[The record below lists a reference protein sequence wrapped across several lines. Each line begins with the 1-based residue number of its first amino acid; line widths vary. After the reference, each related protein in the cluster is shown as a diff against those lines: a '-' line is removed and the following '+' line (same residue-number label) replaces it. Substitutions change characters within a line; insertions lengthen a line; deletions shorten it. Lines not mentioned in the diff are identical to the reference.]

1 MQKVQ
6 LMKLQKNRFILILSI
21 FLIFFTS
28 HFVFAEEITFSA
40 DKMNGSTGEN
50 SEYSKLSGNAFIKT
64 ESMEIRADEII
75 LSGKD
80 FRFINA
86 TGNVSGKSIESEFD
100 FSCQQMEY
108 DRETEIAILKGS
120 VSMIDTKNEINASAQ
135 IIEYNQKTEVA
146 YMQINVKLVQ
156 KNNTCTG
163 ANAIY
168 KKKEHSLELSG
179 TPQIVKGKD
188 NFRANEI
195 YMNLETEEIILDGK
209 VRGAVSDTATEESKE

>member
-1 MQKVQ
+1 
-6 LMKLQKNRFILILSI
+6 MKIFNNKLILLG
-21 FLIFFTS
+21 LIFFS
-28 HFVFAEEITFSA
+28 LSFIHAEEITFSA

-50 SEYSKLSGNAFIKT
+50 SEYSKLSGNAYIKT

-100 FSCQQMEY
+100 FSSQQMEY
-108 DRETEIAILKGS
+108 DRETEIAVLKGN

-156 KNNTCTG
+156 NKNTCTG

-168 KKKEHSLELSG
+168 RKKEQTLELSG
-179 TPQIVKGKD
+179 TPQIVKDKD
-188 NFRANEI
+188 SFRANEI
-195 YMNLETEEIILDGK
+195 FMNLETEEILLDGK
-209 VRGAVSDTATEESKE
+209 VRGSVSDTASEE

>member
-1 MQKVQ
+1 MKKVQ
-6 LMKLQKNRFILILSI
+6 LMKIQKNKFAFCFSILLII
-21 FLIFFTS
+21 FAS
-28 HFVFAEEITFSA
+28 NFVFSEEITFSA

-64 ESMEIRADEII
+64 ESMEIKADEII

-108 DRETEIAILKGS
+108 DRETEIAVLKGN

-168 KKKEHSLELSG
+168 KKKEQTLELSG
-179 TPQIVKGKD
+179 TPQIIKDKD
-188 NFRANEI
+188 NFKANEI
-195 YMNLETEEIILDGK
+195 FMNLETEEIILDGK
-209 VRGAVSDTATEESKE
+209 VRGSVSDTSNGE

>member
-108 DRETEIAILKGS
+108 DRETEIAILKGN

-135 IIEYNQKTEVA
+135 IIEYNQKSEVA
-146 YMQINVKLVQ
+146 YMQINVKLIQ

-168 KKKEHSLELSG
+168 KKKEQTLELSG
-179 TPQIVKGKD
+179 TPQIIKDKD
-188 NFRANEI
+188 NFKANEI
-195 YMNLETEEIILDGK
+195 FMNIETEEIILDGK
-209 VRGAVSDTATEESKE
+209 VRGSVSDTSNGE

>member
-1 MQKVQ
+1 MEINNK
-6 LMKLQKNRFILILSI
+6 FI
-21 FLIFFTS
+21 FLILLLFSLSFIN
-28 HFVFAEEITFSA
+28 AEEITFTA
-40 DKMNGSTGEN
+40 DKMNGSTGET
-50 SEYSKLSGNAFIKT
+50 EYTKLSGNAFIKT

-86 TGNVSGKSIESEFD
+86 TGNVSGKSVESEFD
-100 FSCQQMEY
+100 FSSQQMEY
-108 DRETEIAILKGS
+108 DRETEIAVLKGN

-146 YMQINVKLVQ
+146 YMQIDVKLIQ
-156 KNNTCTG
+156 KENTCTG

-168 KKKEHSLELSG
+168 KKKEQILELSG

>member
-28 HFVFAEEITFSA
+28 HFVFAEEIIFSA

-108 DRETEIAILKGS
+108 DRETEIAVLKGN

-168 KKKEHSLELSG
+168 KKKEQTLELSG
-179 TPQIVKGKD
+179 TPQIIKDKD
-188 NFRANEI
+188 NFKANEI
-195 YMNLETEEIILDGK
+195 FMNLETEEIILDGK
-209 VRGAVSDTATEESKE
+209 VRGSVSDTSNGE

>member
-1 MQKVQ
+1 
-6 LMKLQKNRFILILSI
+6 MKIQKNKFAFCFSILLII
-21 FLIFFTS
+21 FATN
-28 HFVFAEEITFSA
+28 FVFSEEITFSA

-108 DRETEIAILKGS
+108 DRETEIAVLKGN

-168 KKKEHSLELSG
+168 KKKEQTLELSG
-179 TPQIVKGKD
+179 TPQIIKDKD
-188 NFRANEI
+188 NFKANEI
-195 YMNLETEEIILDGK
+195 FMNLETEEIILDGK
-209 VRGAVSDTATEESKE
+209 VRGSVSDTSNGE

>member
-1 MQKVQ
+1 MN
-6 LMKLQKNRFILILSI
+6 LQKNKFILLLS
-21 FLIFFTS
+21 FFMIFFTINS
-28 HFVFAEEITFSA
+28 IVAEEITFSA
-40 DKMNGSTGEN
+40 DRMNGSSGEK
-50 SEYSKLSGNAFIKT
+50 SEYTKLSGNAFIKT
-64 ESMEIRADEII
+64 ESMEIKADEII
-75 LSGKD
+75 LSGEN

-108 DRETEIAILKGS
+108 DRETEIAILKGN

-168 KKKEHSLELSG
+168 KKKEQTLELSG
-179 TPQIVKGKD
+179 TPQIVKDKD
-188 NFRANEI
+188 NFKANEI
-195 YMNLETEEIILDGK
+195 FMNLETEEIILDGK
-209 VRGAVSDTATEESKE
+209 VRGSVSDTSNGE

>member
-1 MQKVQ
+1 M
-6 LMKLQKNRFILILSI
+6 MI
-21 FLIFFTS
+21 FAS
-28 HFVFAEEITFSA
+28 NFVFAEEITFSA
-40 DKMNGSTGEN
+40 DKMNGSTGKN
-50 SEYSKLSGNAFIKT
+50 SEYTKLSGNAFIKT

-108 DRETEIAILKGS
+108 DRETEIAILKGN
-120 VSMIDTKNEINASAQ
+120 VSMIDTKNEVNASAQ

-156 KNNTCTG
+156 KNSTCTG

-168 KKKEHSLELSG
+168 KKKEQTLELSG
-179 TPQIVKGKD
+179 TPQIIKDKD
-188 NFRANEI
+188 NFKANEI
-195 YMNLETEEIILDGK
+195 FMNLETEEIILDGK
-209 VRGAVSDTATEESKE
+209 VRGSVSDTSNGE

>member
-1 MQKVQ
+1 
-6 LMKLQKNRFILILSI
+6 MKIQKNKFAFCFSILLII
-21 FLIFFTS
+21 FATN
-28 HFVFAEEITFSA
+28 FVFSEEITFSA

-64 ESMEIRADEII
+64 ESMEIKADEII

-108 DRETEIAILKGS
+108 DRETEIAVLKGN

-168 KKKEHSLELSG
+168 KKKEQTLELSG
-179 TPQIVKGKD
+179 TPQIIKDKD
-188 NFRANEI
+188 NFKANEI
-195 YMNLETEEIILDGK
+195 FMNLETEEIILDGK
-209 VRGAVSDTATEESKE
+209 VRGSVSDTSNGE

>member
-1 MQKVQ
+1 
-6 LMKLQKNRFILILSI
+6 MKIQKNKFAFCFSILLII
-21 FLIFFTS
+21 FATN
-28 HFVFAEEITFSA
+28 FVFSEEITFSA

-108 DRETEIAILKGS
+108 DRETEIAVLKGN

-168 KKKEHSLELSG
+168 KKKEQTLELSG
-179 TPQIVKGKD
+179 TPQIVKDKD
-188 NFRANEI
+188 NFKANEI
-195 YMNLETEEIILDGK
+195 FMNLETEEIILDGK
-209 VRGAVSDTATEESKE
+209 VRGSVSDTSNGE

>member
-1 MQKVQ
+1 
-6 LMKLQKNRFILILSI
+6 MKLQKNKFIFSLAILLII
-21 FLIFFTS
+21 FASNFL
-28 HFVFAEEITFSA
+28 FAEEITFSA

-108 DRETEIAILKGS
+108 DRETEVAVLKGN
-120 VSMIDTKNEINASAQ
+120 VSMIDTKNEINGYQ
-135 IIEYNQKTEVA
+135 EI
-146 YMQINVKLVQ
+146 
-156 KNNTCTG
+156 
-163 ANAIY
+163 AIF
-168 KKKEHSLELSG
+168 
-179 TPQIVKGKD
+179 KD
-188 NFRANEI
+188 GVT
-195 YMNLETEEIILDGK
+195 L
-209 VRGAVSDTATEESKE
+209 

>member
-1 MQKVQ
+1 
-6 LMKLQKNRFILILSI
+6 MKFQKNKFILILSI
-21 FLIFFTS
+21 LLIIFAS
-28 HFVFAEEITFSA
+28 NFVFAEEITFSA

-86 TGNVSGKSIESEFD
+86 TGNVSGKSVESEFD
-100 FSCQQMEY
+100 FSSQQMEY
-108 DRETEIAILKGS
+108 DRETEIAVLKGN

-135 IIEYNQKTEVA
+135 IIEYNQKSEVA
-146 YMQINVKLVQ
+146 YMQIDVKLIQ
-156 KNNTCTG
+156 KENTCTG

-168 KKKEHSLELSG
+168 KKKEQILELSG

-195 YMNLETEEIILDGK
+195 YMNLETEEIMLDGK

>member
-1 MQKVQ
+1 MKKVQ
-6 LMKLQKNRFILILSI
+6 LMKIQKNKLAFCFSILMII
-21 FLIFFTS
+21 FAS
-28 HFVFAEEITFSA
+28 NFVFAEEITFSA

-86 TGNVSGKSIESEFD
+86 TGNISGKSIESEFD

-108 DRETEIAILKGS
+108 DRETEIAILKGN

-168 KKKEHSLELSG
+168 KKKEQTLELSG
-179 TPQIVKGKD
+179 TPQIVKDKD
-188 NFRANEI
+188 NFKANEI
-195 YMNLETEEIILDGK
+195 FMNLETEEIILDGK
-209 VRGAVSDTATEESKE
+209 VRGSVSDTSNGE

>member
-1 MQKVQ
+1 
-6 LMKLQKNRFILILSI
+6 MKIQKNKFAFCFSILLII
-21 FLIFFTS
+21 FATN
-28 HFVFAEEITFSA
+28 FVFSEEITFSA

-108 DRETEIAILKGS
+108 DRETEIAVLKGN

-168 KKKEHSLELSG
+168 KKKEQTLELSG
-179 TPQIVKGKD
+179 TPQIVKDKD
-188 NFRANEI
+188 NFKANEVF
-195 YMNLETEEIILDGK
+195 MNLETEEIILDGK
-209 VRGAVSDTATEESKE
+209 VRGSVSDTSNGE

>member
-21 FLIFFTS
+21 FLIFFAS
-28 HFVFAEEITFSA
+28 NFVFAEEITFSA

-108 DRETEIAILKGS
+108 DRETEIAILKGN

-168 KKKEHSLELSG
+168 KKKEQTLELSG
-179 TPQIVKGKD
+179 TPQIIKDKD
-188 NFRANEI
+188 NFKANEI
-195 YMNLETEEIILDGK
+195 FMNLETEEIILDGK
-209 VRGAVSDTATEESKE
+209 VRGSVSDTSNGE

>member
-1 MQKVQ
+1 
-6 LMKLQKNRFILILSI
+6 MKINNNRILISVFILFT
-21 FLIFFTS
+21 FLT
-28 HFVFAEEITFSA
+28 FVNAEEITFSA

-50 SEYSKLSGNAFIKT
+50 SEYTKLSGNAFIKT

-100 FSCQQMEY
+100 FSSQQMEY
-108 DRETEIAILKGS
+108 DRETEIAVLKGN

-156 KNNTCTG
+156 NKNTCTG

-168 KKKEHSLELSG
+168 KKKEQTLELSG
-179 TPQIVKGKD
+179 TPQIIKD
-188 NFRANEI
+188 KDTFKANEI

-209 VRGAVSDTATEESKE
+209 VRGSVSDTSSGE

>member
-1 MQKVQ
+1 
-6 LMKLQKNRFILILSI
+6 MKIQKNKFTLFFSILLII
-21 FLIFFTS
+21 FAS
-28 HFVFAEEITFSA
+28 HFVFAEEITFYA

-50 SEYSKLSGNAFIKT
+50 SEYSKLTGNAFIQT
-64 ESMEIRADEII
+64 ESMEINADEII
-75 LSGKD
+75 LSGED

-108 DRETEIAILKGS
+108 DRETEIAVLKGN

-168 KKKEHSLELSG
+168 KKKEQTLELSG
-179 TPQIVKGKD
+179 TPQIVKDQD
-188 NFRANEI
+188 NFKANEI
-195 YMNLETEEIILDGK
+195 FMNLETEEIILDGK
-209 VRGAVSDTATEESKE
+209 VRGSVSDTSNGE

>member
-1 MQKVQ
+1 
-6 LMKLQKNRFILILSI
+6 MKLQKNKFIFSLAILLII
-21 FLIFFTS
+21 FASNFL
-28 HFVFAEEITFSA
+28 FAEEITFSA

-108 DRETEIAILKGS
+108 DRETEIAILKGN

-135 IIEYNQKTEVA
+135 IIEYNQKNEVA
-146 YMQINVKLVQ
+146 YMQIDVKHVQ

-168 KKKEHSLELSG
+168 KKKEQTLELSG
-179 TPQIVKGKD
+179 TPQIIKD
-188 NFRANEI
+188 KDTFKANEI
-195 YMNLETEEIILDGK
+195 FMNLETEEIVLDGK
-209 VRGAVSDTATEESKE
+209 VRGSVSDTSNGE

>member
-1 MQKVQ
+1 
-6 LMKLQKNRFILILSI
+6 MKIQKNKFAFCFSILLII
-21 FLIFFTS
+21 FAS

-108 DRETEIAILKGS
+108 DRETEIAILKGN

-168 KKKEHSLELSG
+168 KKKEQTLELSG
-179 TPQIVKGKD
+179 TPQIVKDKD
-188 NFRANEI
+188 NFKANEI
-195 YMNLETEEIILDGK
+195 FMNLETEEIILDGK
-209 VRGAVSDTATEESKE
+209 VRGSVSDTSNGE

>member
-1 MQKVQ
+1 
-6 LMKLQKNRFILILSI
+6 MKIQKNKFTFCFTILMIIFASNFI
-21 FLIFFTS
+21 
-28 HFVFAEEITFSA
+28 FAEEITFSA

-108 DRETEIAILKGS
+108 DRETEIAILKGN

-168 KKKEHSLELSG
+168 KKKEQTLELSG
-179 TPQIVKGKD
+179 TPQIVKDKD
-188 NFRANEI
+188 NFKANEI
-195 YMNLETEEIILDGK
+195 FMNLETEEIILDGK
-209 VRGAVSDTATEESKE
+209 VRGSVSDTSNGE